1 MAEPPIHQQY
11 PRSDSYLEAG
21 KECCKNDFKTV
32 YFETYGCASNKSDME
47 IMLAILEKSGYLE
60 VESPEEATII
70 IVNTCAVKKVTED
83 RMLERLRK
91 LRRYRKPII
100 ISGCLPRI
108 DLDSIKKTVPDFSGI
123 IDPTSISEV
132 AEVADAV
139 AGGSVGEI
147 RFSNKPQDKAS
158 LPKRRL
164 NRLVE
169 IIPISEGCLGECT
182 YCCTRFARGRLY
194 AYQPDKIVE
203 RVEEAVAEGALEVQI
218 TAQDTACYKVDGYNL
233 GTLLEKIV
241 SIDGEFKVRVG
252 MMNPDHASKIVYE
265 LIRAYRSPKVY
276 KFLHIPVQSGS
287 DRILGLMN
295 RRYTVRDFVSL
306 VETFRSEFP
315 TISIATDLIVGF
327 PGESWEDFESTVRL
341 IETTSPDVIN
351 ISKYAPRPGTE
362 AAKMKQLES
371 NVVASRS
378 RRLSNLAARF
388 ILERNIRMIG
398 VVEEINVIEKNR
410 RNSAFGRTHNYKK
423 VMVGG
428 ERFLGERLRVKVTS
442 ANLRYLC
449 SEIASSPR
457 V

>member
-1 MAEPPIHQQY
+1 M
-11 PRSDSYLEAG
+11 DG
-21 KECCKNDFKTV
+21 FKTV

-60 VESPEEATII
+60 VDTPEEANVI

-91 LRRYRKPII
+91 LRRYGKPII

-108 DLDSIKKTVPDFSGI
+108 DLESIKKTVPDFSGI
-123 IDPTSISEV
+123 IDPTSISEI
-132 AEVADAV
+132 AELADAV
-139 AGGSVGEI
+139 ARGSVGEV

-158 LPKRRL
+158 LPRRRL

-169 IIPISEGCLGECT
+169 ITPISEGCLGECT

-194 AYQPDKIVE
+194 AYQPDKIIK
-203 RVEEAVAEGALEVQI
+203 RVEEAIAEGALEVQI
-218 TAQDTACYKVDGYNL
+218 TAQDTACYNVDGYNL
-233 GTLLEKIV
+233 GRLLEKIA
-241 SIDGEFKVRVG
+241 SIEGDFKVRVG
-252 MMNPDHASKIVYE
+252 MMNPDHASKIVYD
-265 LIRAYRSPKVY
+265 LIRAYRSPKIY
-276 KFLHIPVQSGS
+276 KFLHAPVQSGS
-287 DRILGLMN
+287 DRILGVMN

-341 IETTSPDVIN
+341 LETIHPDVVN

-378 RRLSNLAARF
+378 RRLSKLAAKF
-388 ILERNIRMIG
+388 ILERNMKMIG
-398 VVEEINVIEKNR
+398 FVEEINVIEKNR
-410 RNSAFGRTHNYKK
+410 RNSLFGRTHNYKK
-423 VMVGG
+423 VMVDG
-428 ERFLGERLRVKVTS
+428 ERFLGERLKVKITS

-449 SEIASSPR
+449 SEIVSPQR
-457 V
+457 FIDRSDPEPTG